1 MRLTC
6 ILAVMSEAQER
17 LASIDFERLSHWM
30 QMQGLADDASVQAP
44 KLLAGGTQ
52 NLIVRFS
59 CGGREFVLR
68 KAAGTAYANGS
79 ETMRR
84 EARVLAALADTDV
97 PHARLIAACAD
108 DAVLDGAFYLMEP
121 VSGFNVGVGMPEPHA
136 SQPEMRRA
144 MGFALI
150 DGLAVLRTVD
160 PLTSGLANL
169 GHLDGFLERQVS
181 RWRQQL
187 ESYSRYENWPGASE
201 LPQVD
206 AIGRWLEQHM
216 PKGFTPG
223 ILHGDYHIKNVLF
236 RPDGPELAAI
246 VDWELCTI
254 GDPMI
259 DLGWLMATWRGQT
272 PDDVGSPIVIEPW
285 SGFPSAAELVAYYG
299 ERTNIDVSQARWYGV
314 LACYKLGLLLE
325 GTFAR
330 ACAGKADKTLGLRFH
345 NNAINLLLRAA
356 RWTE

>member
-1 MRLTC
+1 
-6 ILAVMSEAQER
+6 MSEAQER
-17 LASIDFERLSHWM
+17 LASIDFDRLSRWM
-30 QMQGLADDASVQAP
+30 QMQGLVEDGRVESPA
-44 KLLAGGTQ
+44 LLAGGTQ

-59 CGGREFVLR
+59 CCGREFVLR
-68 KAAGTAYANGS
+68 KAACTAYANGS
-79 ETMRR
+79 DTMRR
-84 EARVLAALADTDV
+84 EARVLAALAGTDV
-97 PHARLIAACAD
+97 PHARLIAVCTD
-108 DAVLDGAFYLMEP
+108 DTVLDGAFYLMEP
-121 VSGFNVGVGMPEPHA
+121 VAGFNVGVGMPELHVSRPD
-136 SQPEMRRA
+136 MRRA

-150 DGLAVLRTVD
+150 DGLAALRRVD
-160 PLTSGLANL
+160 PLTSGLADF

-187 ESYSRYENWPGASE
+187 ESYSRYESWPGASE

-236 RPDGPELAAI
+236 RTDGPGLAAI

-299 ERTNIDVSQARWYGV
+299 ETTGIDVSNARWYGV

-330 ACAGKADKTLGLRFH
+330 ACAGKAEKTVGLRFH

>member
-1 MRLTC
+1 
-6 ILAVMSEAQER
+6 MSDAQER
-17 LASIDFERLSHWM
+17 LASIDFLRLNRWLLA
-30 QMQGLADDASVQAP
+30 QGLADGELQGP
-44 KLLAGGTQ
+44 TLLAGGTQ
-52 NLIVRFS
+52 NLIVRFR

-84 EARVLAALADTDV
+84 EARILAALAGTDV
-97 PHARLIAACAD
+97 PHARLIAACED
-108 DAVLDGAFYLMEP
+108 DAVLGGAFYLMEP
-121 VSGFNVGVGMPEPHA
+121 VEGFNVGMGMPEPHA
-136 SQPEMRRA
+136 SQPAMRRA

-150 DGLAVLRTVD
+150 DGLAALRRVD
-160 PLTSGLANL
+160 PVAAGLSDF

-181 RWRQQL
+181 RWRTQL
-187 ESYSRYENWPGASE
+187 ESYARYEGWPGANG
-201 LPQVD
+201 LPQVE
-206 AIGRWLEQHM
+206 AVGRWLEQHM

-236 RPDGPELAAI
+236 RPDSPALAAI
-246 VDWELCTI
+246 VDWELSTV

-259 DLGWLMATWRGQT
+259 DLGWLMATWRGQGA
-272 PDDVGSPIVIEPW
+272 DDPGSPIEIEPW
-285 SGFPSAAELVAYYG
+285 SGFPTAAELVDCYA
-299 ERTNIDVSQARWYGV
+299 ERTGADVSQARWYGV

-330 ACAGKADKTLGLRFH
+330 SCAGKADPALGQRFH
-345 NNAINLLLRAA
+345 HNAVNLLQRAA